1 MKTAKI
7 AEVLRGEQVESVHQG
22 IIAVVNKNVKILASL
37 GDTQSLS
44 FFRSAARPFQ
54 ALPVVESG
62 VVVDYAF
69 TLKDIAIIIGSHNGE
84 PEHCEVVSEVLEK
97 IGLSADYL
105 RCGIM
110 PPRHKFSYEQLLI
123 EGVDPSPLHNES
135 SGIHAG
141 MLVLARYLKQPL
153 DDYYLPEHPVQQE
166 IIQCVAEA
174 AGLRPEDI
182 PLGIDSCNV
191 PTFAL
196 SIERMAYAYAKLA
209 VPIHFSEVRNTAC
222 EIVKAIYSSYPFLL
236 AGTDRFTTD
245 LLKATGSKFIAQ
257 DGAEGVYCLG
267 IPDEGIGIAVKI
279 ADGNERVIPPVVI
292 SLLDQLGFLTA
303 KEKDRLSAYSKGL
316 IYNACNKLVGEIRPA
331 FSIKGAGARAE

>member
-1 MKTAKI
+1 MKTEKL
-7 AEVLRGEQVESVHQG
+7 AEVYRGGQVESVHQG
-22 IIAVVNKNVKILASL
+22 IIAVVNKNGKILASL
-37 GDTQSLS
+37 GDTRALS
-44 FFRSAARPFQ
+44 FFRSAAKPFQ
-54 ALPVVESG
+54 ALPVIESG
-62 VVVDYAF
+62 VVVDYAY
-69 TLKDIAIIIGSHNGE
+69 TLRHIAVIMSSHNGE

-105 RCGIM
+105 RCGIRA
-110 PPRHKFSYEQLLI
+110 PRHRLSYEQLLI
-123 EGVDPSPLHNES
+123 EGVDPSPLHNEC

-141 MLVLARYLKQPL
+141 MLALARYSKKSL

-174 AGLRPEDI
+174 AGLRPQDI
-182 PLGIDSCNV
+182 PLGIDGCNV

-196 SIERMAYAYAKLA
+196 SIERMAYAYARLA

-222 EIVKAIYSSYPFLL
+222 EIVKAAFSAYPFLL

-245 LLKATGSKFIAQ
+245 LLKATGSKFIAK

-267 IPDEGIGIAVKI
+267 LPDEGIGIAVKI
-279 ADGNERVIPPVVI
+279 ADGNERAVPPVVF

-303 KEKDRLSAYSKGL
+303 KEKDKLSAYRKGL
-316 IYNACNKLVGEIRPA
+316 IYNASDKLVGEIRPA
-331 FSIKGAGARAE
+331 FSIKAASAEAD